1 MWIAKPAVQVTILPR
16 HDHYSFSSVLNATH
30 GHTVALGF
38 VQINPNLV
46 EIQAA

>member
-1 MWIAKPAVQVTILPR
+1 MWIGNPAVQEHNFTSTESLF
-16 HDHYSFSSVLNATH
+16 FSGVLNATH

-46 EIQAA
+46 